1 MDCIICQLVNEEIE
15 VTKVYEDDFVVAVMD
30 IQPINSGHLFMH
42 TWKLGVEPIITTASL
57 QPEELKRACRSN
69 LCFSCSFFSVFAYQ

>member
-30 IQPINSGHLFMH
+30 IQPINSGHLQF
-42 TWKLGVEPIITTASL
+42 TRFQESI
-57 QPEELKRACRSN
+57 N
-69 LCFSCSFFSVFAYQ
+69 F